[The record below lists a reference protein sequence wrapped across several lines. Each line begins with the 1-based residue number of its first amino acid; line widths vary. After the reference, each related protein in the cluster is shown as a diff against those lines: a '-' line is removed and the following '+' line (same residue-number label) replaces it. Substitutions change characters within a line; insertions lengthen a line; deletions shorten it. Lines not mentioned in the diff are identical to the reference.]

1 MVFWLSEAMEAVY
14 SSLYVLNANF
24 EQPRFWRLELLQKVF
39 LMSSKGK
46 VILGLRS
53 PEAMEAA

>member
-1 MVFWLSEAMEAVY
+1 MGLRLFEAMEAVY
-14 SSLYVLNANF
+14 SSLYALNANF
-24 EQPRFWRLELLQKVF
+24 EQPPFWRLGLLQKVF

-53 PEAMEAA
+53 PEAMEAV